1 MDPSSETF
9 QAETSMRRESG
20 SVRSVS
26 MSPAIW
32 SIAPPSRVGQ
42 ERHCEP

>member
-20 SVRSVS
+20 SVRSVL
-26 MSPAIW
+26 MSPVTW
-32 SIAPPSRVGQ
+32 SMAG
-42 ERHCEP
+42 